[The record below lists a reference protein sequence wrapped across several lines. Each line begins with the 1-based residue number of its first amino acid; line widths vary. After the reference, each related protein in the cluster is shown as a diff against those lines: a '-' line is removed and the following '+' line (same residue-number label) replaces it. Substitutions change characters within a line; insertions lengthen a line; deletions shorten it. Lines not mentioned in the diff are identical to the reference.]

1 MISVTSPIM
10 ISLHMPKTAGSSF
23 GLALKRE
30 FAQGYLEDYKDRPL
44 QARSLPRVSRALAH
58 SGVNIIGMG
67 VNQSTTCIHGHFLPA
82 KYRFLRRPAQ
92 FVTWLRDPV
101 ERLASHY
108 HYWQRSYEPESAL
121 PLHAKVVEEN
131 WSFERFYNAPQ
142 LRNLYGKF
150 LWSFPITR
158 FSFIGISEH
167 YDQELDRF
175 ALNVVPLGRNPKS
188 ERVNENPKQPLRYV
202 DDEQQRGEIERIHAT
217 DMALYQQACRI
228 RLASIAD
235 QDAPNE

>member
-1 MISVTSPIM
+1 MIGVTSPIL

-30 FAQGYLEDYKDRPL
+30 
-44 QARSLPRVSRALAH
+44 SR
-58 SGVNIIGMG
+58 
-67 VNQSTTCIHGHFLPA
+67 QSDA
-82 KYRFLRRPAQ
+82 KG
-92 FVTWLRDPV
+92 
-101 ERLASHY
+101 S
-108 HYWQRSYEPESAL
+108 
-121 PLHAKVVEEN
+121 
-131 WSFERFYNAPQ
+131 NAPQ
-142 LRNLYGKF
+142 LRNLYSKF

-175 ALNVVPLGRNPKS
+175 ASSVVPLGRNPTS
-188 ERVNENPKQPLRYV
+188 ERVNENPKQTVRYV